1 MEGLPLLLIRV
12 LHMHVSLF
20 EAPSFSENTWLT
32 KFRKSC
38 IIIKVVRP
46 LDEAQNT
53 IIKYIKV
60 KELNKLKKQYTAQKK

>member
-1 MEGLPLLLIRV
+1 MVDKIQEI
-12 LHMHVSLF
+12 MH
-20 EAPSFSENTWLT
+20 N
-32 KFRKSC
+32 
-38 IIIKVVRP
+38 IIKVVRP